1 MVKRWYENKVSG
13 MMKGQALFL
22 MRTRPM
28 PGTRIVI
35 GWRSSDKKQRTDSLL
50 TEEINY
56 ISVRALDH
64 PRSRIFKRL
73 HQHSS
78 MQQVCSTLPTDQ

>member
-28 PGTRIVI
+28 PGTHIVI
-35 GWRSSDKKQRTDSLL
+35 GWRSSLQMVNDARTRPPVPGDWHYL
-50 TEEINY
+50 
-56 ISVRALDH
+56 RFR
-64 PRSRIFKRL
+64 PKRVT
-73 HQHSS
+73 STAC
-78 MQQVCSTLPTDQ
+78 MQPVCCTTSHGRQQ